1 MYLNKHVIN
10 LIHFE
15 TLTKKGYNAY
25 LHRLNLQKNKKK
37 YYHNN
42 RSILVTKMS
51 NKPLGLTEF
60 QKSS

>member
-25 LHRLNLQKNKKK
+25 LHRLNLQKNKKNIITTIDL
-37 YYHNN
+37 Y
-42 RSILVTKMS
+42 L
-51 NKPLGLTEF
+51 
-60 QKSS
+60 